1 VLRANR
7 HSEFHYAVFLAHK
20 LPWTDTMECIILYSE
35 IKLFSPRSVDK
46 YQKTKRSSTNV
57 LTFKRASKSIIMKQY
72 QKTIGVLSLTYACAA
87 LSASAHGNATLK
99 DGYANEFLIGTIMPG
114 GLDPNATF
122 TDNPAELGVVAREF
136 NALTAENCM
145 KPMFMQPNEGE
156 YFFKA
161 SDYCVDFAEANSMAL
176 IGHTLVWH
184 AMTADWFFKDEAGQ
198 LPGRELML
206 ERMRTH
212 IDTVVGRYKGR
223 IPYWDVVNEAVLHQ
237 GAGNSAKLRESPWF
251 KAIGED
257 YIELAFRH
265 THAVDPDAKL
275 YYNDYNM
282 TKKEKV
288 DFVLEMVS
296 EMRGNGVP
304 IHGVGL
310 QGHWMLDWPSLS
322 DIEYT
327 LRTFADAG
335 IPVSITELD
344 ISVLP
349 NVPSHSGA
357 NVTDNIE
364 YAEKYNPYSQ
374 SIPDEVLQEQADR
387 YHEIFELFLKYKS
400 NIERVTFWG
409 TSDAQSWKNSYPIKG
424 RTDYPLLFDRKF
436 NSKPAYHALLE
447 LSDEH

>member
-1 VLRANR
+1 M
-7 HSEFHYAVFLAHK
+7 K
-20 LPWTDTMECIILYSE
+20 
-35 IKLFSPRSVDK
+35 K
-46 YQKTKRSSTNV
+46 YK
-57 LTFKRASKSIIMKQY
+57 
-72 QKTIGVLSLTYACAA
+72 KTIGALSLTYACAA
-87 LSASAHGNATLK
+87 LSACAQATLK

-114 GLDPNATF
+114 GLDPDATF
-122 TDNPAELGVVAREF
+122 TDDPAELGVVARDF

-176 IGHTLVWH
+176 VGHTLVWH

-223 IPYWDVVNEAVLHQ
+223 IPYWDVVNEAVLYQ
-237 GAGNSAKLRESPWF
+237 GAGNSAVFRESPWF

-282 TKKEKV
+282 VKKEKV

-296 EMRGNGVP
+296 GMRAKGVP
-304 IHGVGL
+304 IHGVGM
-310 QGHWMLDWPSLS
+310 QGHWMLEWPSLS
-322 DIEYT
+322 DIEYA

-344 ISVLP
+344 ITVLP
-349 NVPSHSGA
+349 DPPSHSGA
-357 NVTDNIE
+357 NVTDDVE

-374 SIPDEVLQEQADR
+374 SIPDEVLQKQADR
-387 YHEIFELFLKYKS
+387 YQEIFELFLKYKS
-400 NIERVTFWG
+400 NIERVSFWG
-409 TSDAQSWKNSYPIKG
+409 TSDSQSWKNSYPMKG
-424 RTDYPLLFDRKF
+424 RTDYPLIFDRKF
-436 NSKPAYHALLE
+436 NAKPAYHSLLK
-447 LSDEH
+447 LSNEH

>member
-1 VLRANR
+1 M
-7 HSEFHYAVFLAHK
+7 K
-20 LPWTDTMECIILYSE
+20 
-35 IKLFSPRSVDK
+35 K
-46 YQKTKRSSTNV
+46 YQKITGA
-57 LTFKRASKSIIMKQY
+57 L
-72 QKTIGVLSLTYACAA
+72 GLTYACAA
-87 LSASAHGNATLK
+87 LSACAEATLK
-99 DGYANEFLIGTIMPG
+99 DSYADEFLIGTIMPG
-114 GLDPNATF
+114 GLDPDATF
-122 TDNPAELGVVAREF
+122 TDDPAELGVVTRNF

-176 IGHTLVWH
+176 VGHTLVWH

-198 LPGRELML
+198 LPSRELML

-223 IPYWDVVNEAVLHQ
+223 IPYWDVVNEAVLYQ
-237 GAGNSAKLRESPWF
+237 GAGNSAVFRESPWF

-282 TKKEKV
+282 VKKEKV

-296 EMRGNGVP
+296 GMRAKGVP
-304 IHGVGL
+304 IHGVGM
-310 QGHWMLDWPSLS
+310 QGHWMLEWPSLS
-322 DIEYT
+322 DIEYA

-335 IPVSITELD
+335 IRVSITELD
-344 ISVLP
+344 ITVLP
-349 NVPSHSGA
+349 DPPSHSGA
-357 NVTDNIE
+357 NVTDDVE

-387 YHEIFELFLKYKS
+387 YQEIFELFLKYKS
-400 NIERVTFWG
+400 NIERVSFWG
-409 TSDAQSWKNSYPIKG
+409 TSDSQSWKNSYPMKG
-424 RTDYPLLFDRKF
+424 RTDYPLIFDRKF
-436 NSKPAYHALLE
+436 NAKPAYHSLLK
-447 LSDEH
+447 LSNEH

>member
-1 VLRANR
+1 M
-7 HSEFHYAVFLAHK
+7 K
-20 LPWTDTMECIILYSE
+20 
-35 IKLFSPRSVDK
+35 K
-46 YQKTKRSSTNV
+46 YQKITGA
-57 LTFKRASKSIIMKQY
+57 L
-72 QKTIGVLSLTYACAA
+72 GLTYACAA
-87 LSASAHGNATLK
+87 LSACAEATLK
-99 DGYANEFLIGTIMPG
+99 DSYADEFLIGTIMPG
-114 GLDPNATF
+114 GLDPDATF
-122 TDNPAELGVVAREF
+122 TDDPIELGVVARDF

-161 SDYCVDFAEANSMAL
+161 SDYCVDYAEANSMVL
-176 IGHTLVWH
+176 VGHTLVWH

-223 IPYWDVVNEAVLHQ
+223 IPYWDVVNEAVLYQ

-296 EMRGNGVP
+296 GMRAKGVP
-304 IHGVGL
+304 VHGVGM

-322 DIEYT
+322 DIEYA

-344 ISVLP
+344 ITVLP
-349 NVPSHSGA
+349 DPPSHSGA
-357 NVTDNIE
+357 NVTDNVE
-364 YAEKYNPYSQ
+364 FAEKYNPYSQ
-374 SIPDEVLQEQADR
+374 SIPDEVLKEQADR
-387 YHEIFELFLKYKS
+387 YQEIFELFLKYKS
-400 NIERVTFWG
+400 NIERVSFWG
-409 TSDAQSWKNSYPIKG
+409 TSDSQSWKNSYPMKG

-436 NSKPAYHALLE
+436 NSKPAYHSLLK
-447 LSDEH
+447 LSNEH

>member
-1 VLRANR
+1 M
-7 HSEFHYAVFLAHK
+7 K
-20 LPWTDTMECIILYSE
+20 
-35 IKLFSPRSVDK
+35 K
-46 YQKTKRSSTNV
+46 YQKIT
-57 LTFKRASKSIIMKQY
+57 
-72 QKTIGVLSLTYACAA
+72 GVFCLTYACIA
-87 LSASAHGNATLK
+87 LSACAQATLK
-99 DGYANEFLIGTIMPG
+99 DSYADEFLIGTIMPG
-114 GLDPNATF
+114 GLDPDATF
-122 TDNPAELGVVAREF
+122 TDDPIELGVVARDF

-161 SDYCVDFAEANSMAL
+161 SDFCVDFAEANSMVL
-176 IGHTLVWH
+176 VGHTLVWH
-184 AMTADWFFKDEAGQ
+184 AMTADWFFKDGAGQ
-198 LPGRELML
+198 LPRRELML
-206 ERMRTH
+206 ERMRAH

-237 GAGNSAKLRESPWF
+237 GAGNSAKFRESPWF

-288 DFVLEMVS
+288 DFVLDMVS
-296 EMRGNGVP
+296 EMRANGVP
-304 IHGVGL
+304 IHGVGM

-322 DIEYT
+322 DIEYA
-327 LRTFADAG
+327 LSTFADAG

-349 NVPSHSGA
+349 DAPSHSGA
-357 NVTDNIE
+357 NVTDNVE

-374 SIPDEVLQEQADR
+374 SIPDEVLQKQADR

-409 TSDAQSWKNSYPIKG
+409 TSDFQSWKNSYPMKG

-436 NSKPAYHALLE
+436 NPKPAYHSLLK
-447 LSDEH
+447 LSNER

>member
-1 VLRANR
+1 
-7 HSEFHYAVFLAHK
+7 
-20 LPWTDTMECIILYSE
+20 
-35 IKLFSPRSVDK
+35 
-46 YQKTKRSSTNV
+46 
-57 LTFKRASKSIIMKQY
+57 MKQY
-72 QKTIGVLSLTYACAA
+72 QKIIGALSLTYSFAA
-87 LSASAHGNATLK
+87 LSACAQATLK
-99 DGYANEFLIGTIMPG
+99 DAYANEFLIGTIMPG
-114 GLDPNATF
+114 GLDPDATF
-122 TDNPAELGVVAREF
+122 TDDPIELGVVARDF

-161 SDYCVDFAEANSMAL
+161 SDFCVDFAEANSMVL
-176 IGHTLVWH
+176 VGHTLVWH

-206 ERMRTH
+206 ERMRAH
-212 IDTVVGRYKGR
+212 IDNVVGRYKGR

-237 GAGNSAKLRESPWF
+237 GAGNSAKFRESPWF

-257 YIELAFRH
+257 FIELAFRH

-296 EMRGNGVP
+296 GMRAKGVP
-304 IHGVGL
+304 IHGVGM

-349 NVPSHSGA
+349 DAPSHSGA
-357 NVTDNIE
+357 NVTDDVE

-374 SIPDEVLQEQADR
+374 SIPDEVLQKQADR

-409 TSDAQSWKNSYPIKG
+409 TSDSQSWKNSYPMKG

-436 NSKPAYHALLE
+436 NSKPAYHSLLK
-447 LSDEH
+447 LSNEY

>member
-1 VLRANR
+1 M
-7 HSEFHYAVFLAHK
+7 K
-20 LPWTDTMECIILYSE
+20 
-35 IKLFSPRSVDK
+35 K
-46 YQKTKRSSTNV
+46 YQKITGA
-57 LTFKRASKSIIMKQY
+57 L
-72 QKTIGVLSLTYACAA
+72 GLTYACAA
-87 LSASAHGNATLK
+87 LSACAEATLK
-99 DGYANEFLIGTIMPG
+99 DSYADEFLIGTIMPG
-114 GLDPNATF
+114 GLDPDATF
-122 TDNPAELGVVAREF
+122 TDDPIELGVVTRDF

-176 IGHTLVWH
+176 VGHTLVWH

-198 LPGRELML
+198 LPSRELML

-223 IPYWDVVNEAVLHQ
+223 IPYWDVVNEAVLYQ
-237 GAGNSAKLRESPWF
+237 GAGNSAVFRESPWF

-296 EMRGNGVP
+296 GMRAKGVP
-304 IHGVGL
+304 IHGVGM

-322 DIEYT
+322 DIEYA

-344 ISVLP
+344 ITVLP
-349 NVPSHSGA
+349 DPPSHSGA
-357 NVTDNIE
+357 NVTDNVE
-364 YAEKYNPYSQ
+364 FAEKYNPYSQ
-374 SIPDEVLQEQADR
+374 SIPDEVLKEQADR
-387 YHEIFELFLKYKS
+387 YQEIFELFLKYKS
-400 NIERVTFWG
+400 NIERVSFWG
-409 TSDAQSWKNSYPIKG
+409 TSDSQSWKNSYPMKG
-424 RTDYPLLFDRKF
+424 RTDYPLIFDRKF
-436 NSKPAYHALLE
+436 NSKPAYHSLLK
-447 LSDEH
+447 LSNEQ

>member
-1 VLRANR
+1 M
-7 HSEFHYAVFLAHK
+7 K
-20 LPWTDTMECIILYSE
+20 
-35 IKLFSPRSVDK
+35 K
-46 YQKTKRSSTNV
+46 YQKIT
-57 LTFKRASKSIIMKQY
+57 
-72 QKTIGVLSLTYACAA
+72 GVLCLTYACIA
-87 LSASAHGNATLK
+87 LSACAQATLK
-99 DGYANEFLIGTIMPG
+99 DSYADEFLIGTIMPG
-114 GLDPNATF
+114 GLDPDATF
-122 TDNPAELGVVAREF
+122 TDDPIELGVVARDF

-145 KPMFMQPNEGE
+145 KPMVMQPNEGE

-161 SDYCVDFAEANSMAL
+161 SDFCVDFAEANSMVL
-176 IGHTLVWH
+176 VGHTLVWH
-184 AMTADWFFKDEAGQ
+184 AMTADWFFKDGAGQ

-206 ERMRTH
+206 ERMRAH

-237 GAGNSAKLRESPWF
+237 GAGNSAKFRESPWF

-288 DFVLEMVS
+288 DFVLDMVS
-296 EMRGNGVP
+296 EMRANGVP
-304 IHGVGL
+304 IHGVGM

-322 DIEYT
+322 DIEYA

-349 NVPSHSGA
+349 DAPSHSGA
-357 NVTDNIE
+357 NVTDNVE

-374 SIPDEVLQEQADR
+374 SIPDEVLQKQADR

-400 NIERVTFWG
+400 NIERVT
-409 TSDAQSWKNSYPIKG
+409 SDSQSWKNSYPMKG

-436 NSKPAYHALLE
+436 NPKPAYHSLLK
-447 LSDEH
+447 LSNEH

>member
-1 VLRANR
+1 
-7 HSEFHYAVFLAHK
+7 
-20 LPWTDTMECIILYSE
+20 
-35 IKLFSPRSVDK
+35 
-46 YQKTKRSSTNV
+46 
-57 LTFKRASKSIIMKQY
+57 MKQY
-72 QKTIGVLSLTYACAA
+72 QKIIGALILTYSCAA
-87 LSASAHGNATLK
+87 LSACAQATLK
-99 DGYANEFLIGTIMPG
+99 DGYANEFLIGTSMPG
-114 GLDPNATF
+114 GLDPDATF
-122 TDNPAELGVVAREF
+122 TYDPTELGVLARDF

-161 SDYCVDFAEANSMAL
+161 SDFCVDFAEANSMVL
-176 IGHTLVWH
+176 VGHTLVWH

-206 ERMRTH
+206 ERMRAH
-212 IDTVVGRYKGR
+212 IDTVVGRYRGR
-223 IPYWDVVNEAVLHQ
+223 IPYWDVVNEAVLYQ
-237 GAGNSAKLRESPWF
+237 GAGNSAKFRESPWF

-265 THAVDPDAKL
+265 THEVDPDAKL

-296 EMRGNGVP
+296 EMRAKGVP
-304 IHGVGL
+304 IHGVGM

-349 NVPSHSGA
+349 DAPSHSGA
-357 NVTDNIE
+357 NVTDNVE
-364 YAEKYNPYSQ
+364 YAQKYNPYSQ

-409 TSDAQSWKNSYPIKG
+409 TSDSQSWKNSYPMKG

-436 NSKPAYHALLE
+436 NSKPAYHTLLK
-447 LSDEH
+447 LSNEH

>member
-1 VLRANR
+1 M
-7 HSEFHYAVFLAHK
+7 K
-20 LPWTDTMECIILYSE
+20 
-35 IKLFSPRSVDK
+35 K
-46 YQKTKRSSTNV
+46 YQKIT
-57 LTFKRASKSIIMKQY
+57 
-72 QKTIGVLSLTYACAA
+72 GVLGLTYACAA
-87 LSASAHGNATLK
+87 LSACAEATLK
-99 DGYANEFLIGTIMPG
+99 DSYADEFLIGTIMPG
-114 GLDPNATF
+114 GLDPDATF
-122 TDNPAELGVVAREF
+122 TDDPIELGVVARDF

-161 SDYCVDFAEANSMAL
+161 SDFCVDFAEANSMVL
-176 IGHTLVWH
+176 VGHTLVWH

-223 IPYWDVVNEAVLHQ
+223 IPYWDVVNEAVLYQ

-296 EMRGNGVP
+296 GMRAKGVP
-304 IHGVGL
+304 IHGVGM

-322 DIEYT
+322 DIEYA
-327 LRTFADAG
+327 LLTFADAG

-344 ISVLP
+344 ITVLP
-349 NVPSHSGA
+349 DPPSHSGA
-357 NVTDNIE
+357 NVTDDVE

-374 SIPDEVLQEQADR
+374 SIPAEVLQKQADR
-387 YHEIFELFLKYKS
+387 YQEIFELFLKYKS
-400 NIERVTFWG
+400 NIERVSFWG
-409 TSDAQSWKNSYPIKG
+409 TSDSQSWKNSYPMKG

-436 NSKPAYHALLE
+436 NSKPAYHSLLK
-447 LSDEH
+447 LSNEH

>member
-1 VLRANR
+1 MN
-7 HSEFHYAVFLAHK
+7 
-20 LPWTDTMECIILYSE
+20 
-35 IKLFSPRSVDK
+35 K
-46 YQKTKRSSTNV
+46 YQKIT
-57 LTFKRASKSIIMKQY
+57 
-72 QKTIGVLSLTYACAA
+72 GVLGLTYACVA
-87 LSASAHGNATLK
+87 LSACAEATLK
-99 DGYANEFLIGTIMPG
+99 DSYADEFLIGTIMPG
-114 GLDPNATF
+114 GLDPDATF
-122 TDNPAELGVVAREF
+122 TDDPIELGVVARDF

-161 SDYCVDFAEANSMAL
+161 SDFCVDFAEANSMVL
-176 IGHTLVWH
+176 VGHTLVWH

-198 LPGRELML
+198 LPSRELML
-206 ERMRTH
+206 ERMRAH

-237 GAGNSAKLRESPWF
+237 GAGNSAKFRESPWF

-296 EMRGNGVP
+296 GMRAKGVP
-304 IHGVGL
+304 IHGVGM

-349 NVPSHSGA
+349 DAPSHSGA
-357 NVTDNIE
+357 NVTDDVE

-374 SIPDEVLQEQADR
+374 SIPDEVLQKQADR

-409 TSDAQSWKNSYPIKG
+409 TSDSQSWKNSYPMKG

-436 NSKPAYHALLE
+436 NSKPAYHSLLK
-447 LSDEH
+447 LSNEY

>member
-1 VLRANR
+1 
-7 HSEFHYAVFLAHK
+7 
-20 LPWTDTMECIILYSE
+20 
-35 IKLFSPRSVDK
+35 
-46 YQKTKRSSTNV
+46 
-57 LTFKRASKSIIMKQY
+57 MKQY

-122 TDNPAELGVVAREF
+122 TDNPTELGVVAREF

>member
-1 VLRANR
+1 M
-7 HSEFHYAVFLAHK
+7 K
-20 LPWTDTMECIILYSE
+20 
-35 IKLFSPRSVDK
+35 K
-46 YQKTKRSSTNV
+46 YQKITV
-57 LTFKRASKSIIMKQY
+57 AL
-72 QKTIGVLSLTYACAA
+72 GLTYTCATLSACA
-87 LSASAHGNATLK
+87 GATLK
-99 DGYANEFLIGTIMPG
+99 DSYADEFLIGTIMPG
-114 GLDPNATF
+114 GLDPDATF
-122 TDNPAELGVVAREF
+122 TDDPAELGVVVRDF

-161 SDYCVDFAEANSMAL
+161 SDFCVDFAEANSMVL
-176 IGHTLVWH
+176 VGHTLVWH

-206 ERMRTH
+206 ERMRAH

-296 EMRGNGVP
+296 EMRANGVP
-304 IHGVGL
+304 IHGVGM

-327 LRTFADAG
+327 LRSFADAG

-349 NVPSHSGA
+349 DAPSHSGA
-357 NVTDNIE
+357 NVTDNVE

-374 SIPDEVLQEQADR
+374 SIPDEVLQKQADR

-409 TSDAQSWKNSYPIKG
+409 TSDSQSWKNSYPMKG

-436 NSKPAYHALLE
+436 KSKPAYHSLLK
-447 LSDEH
+447 LSNEH

>member
-1 VLRANR
+1 
-7 HSEFHYAVFLAHK
+7 
-20 LPWTDTMECIILYSE
+20 
-35 IKLFSPRSVDK
+35 
-46 YQKTKRSSTNV
+46 
-57 LTFKRASKSIIMKQY
+57 MKKY
-72 QKTIGVLSLTYACAA
+72 QKTIGALSLTYACAA
-87 LSASAHGNATLK
+87 LSACAQATLK

-114 GLDPNATF
+114 GLDPDATF
-122 TDNPAELGVVAREF
+122 TDDSIELGVVARDF

-161 SDYCVDFAEANSMAL
+161 SDYCVDFAEANSMVL
-176 IGHTLVWH
+176 VGHTLVWH
-184 AMTADWFFKDEAGQ
+184 AMTADWVFKDEAGQ

-223 IPYWDVVNEAVLHQ
+223 IPYWDVVNEAVVCD
-237 GAGNSAKLRESPWF
+237 GAGNSAKWRESPWF

-265 THAVDPDAKL
+265 THSVDPDAKL
-275 YYNDYNM
+275 YYNDYDM
-282 TKKEKV
+282 VKKEKV

-296 EMRGNGVP
+296 GMRANGVP
-304 IHGVGL
+304 IHGVGM

-322 DIEYT
+322 DIEYA

-344 ISVLP
+344 ITVLP
-349 NVPSHSGA
+349 DPPSHSGA
-357 NVTDNIE
+357 NVTDDVE

-374 SIPDEVLQEQADR
+374 SVPDEVLQEQADR
-387 YHEIFELFLKYKS
+387 YQEIFELFLKYKS

-409 TSDAQSWKNSYPIKG
+409 TSDSQSWRNSYPMKG

-436 NSKPAYHALLE
+436 NSKPAYHSLLK
-447 LSDEH
+447 LSNEH

>member
-1 VLRANR
+1 M
-7 HSEFHYAVFLAHK
+7 K
-20 LPWTDTMECIILYSE
+20 
-35 IKLFSPRSVDK
+35 K
-46 YQKTKRSSTNV
+46 YQKIT
-57 LTFKRASKSIIMKQY
+57 
-72 QKTIGVLSLTYACAA
+72 GVLGLTYACVA
-87 LSASAHGNATLK
+87 LSACAEATLK
-99 DGYANEFLIGTIMPG
+99 DSYANEFLIGTIMPG
-114 GLDPNATF
+114 GLDPDATF
-122 TDNPAELGVVAREF
+122 TDDPIELGVVARDF

-176 IGHTLVWH
+176 VGHTLVWH

-198 LPGRELML
+198 LPSRELML

-223 IPYWDVVNEAVLHQ
+223 IPYWDVVNEAVLYQ
-237 GAGNSAKLRESPWF
+237 GAGNSAVFRESPWF

-296 EMRGNGVP
+296 EMRAKGVP
-304 IHGVGL
+304 IHGVGM

-349 NVPSHSGA
+349 DAPSHSGA
-357 NVTDNIE
+357 NVTDNVE

-374 SIPDEVLQEQADR
+374 SIPDEVLQKQADR
-387 YHEIFELFLKYKS
+387 YQEIFELFLKYKS

-409 TSDAQSWKNSYPIKG
+409 TSDSQSWKNSYPMKG

-436 NSKPAYHALLE
+436 NSKPAYHSLLK
-447 LSDEH
+447 LSNEH

>member
-1 VLRANR
+1 
-7 HSEFHYAVFLAHK
+7 
-20 LPWTDTMECIILYSE
+20 
-35 IKLFSPRSVDK
+35 
-46 YQKTKRSSTNV
+46 
-57 LTFKRASKSIIMKQY
+57 MKQY
-72 QKTIGVLSLTYACAA
+72 QKIIGALSLTFACAA
-87 LSASAHGNATLK
+87 LSACAQETLR

-114 GLDPNATF
+114 GLDPYATF
-122 TDNPAELGVVAREF
+122 TDDPVELGVVARDF

-161 SDYCVDFAEANSMAL
+161 SDYCVDFAEANSMVL
-176 IGHTLVWH
+176 VGHTLVWH

-223 IPYWDVVNEAVLHQ
+223 IAYWDVVNEAVLHQ
-237 GAGNSAKLRESPWF
+237 GAGNSAKLRESPWL

-296 EMRGNGVP
+296 EMRANGVP
-304 IHGVGL
+304 IHGVGM
-310 QGHWMLDWPSLS
+310 QGHWMLDWPALS

-327 LRTFADAG
+327 LRKFADAG

-349 NVPSHSGA
+349 NAPSHSGA

-374 SIPDEVLQEQADR
+374 SIPDEVLQGQADR
-387 YHEIFELFLKYKS
+387 YQEIFELFLKYKS

-436 NSKPAYHALLE
+436 NSKPAYHSLLR
-447 LSDEH
+447 LSNER

>member
-1 VLRANR
+1 M
-7 HSEFHYAVFLAHK
+7 K
-20 LPWTDTMECIILYSE
+20 
-35 IKLFSPRSVDK
+35 K
-46 YQKTKRSSTNV
+46 YQKIT
-57 LTFKRASKSIIMKQY
+57 
-72 QKTIGVLSLTYACAA
+72 GVLCLTYACIA
-87 LSASAHGNATLK
+87 LSACAQATLK
-99 DGYANEFLIGTIMPG
+99 DSYADEFLIGTIMPG
-114 GLDPNATF
+114 GLDPDATF
-122 TDNPAELGVVAREF
+122 TDDPIELGVVARDF

-161 SDYCVDFAEANSMAL
+161 SDFCVDFAEANSMVL
-176 IGHTLVWH
+176 VGHTLVWH
-184 AMTADWFFKDEAGQ
+184 AMTADWFFKDGAGQ

-206 ERMRTH
+206 ERMRAH

-237 GAGNSAKLRESPWF
+237 GAGNSAKFRESPWF

-288 DFVLEMVS
+288 DFVLDMVS
-296 EMRGNGVP
+296 EMRANGVP
-304 IHGVGL
+304 IHGVGM

-322 DIEYT
+322 DIEYA

-349 NVPSHSGA
+349 DAPSHSGA
-357 NVTDNIE
+357 NVTDNVE

-374 SIPDEVLQEQADR
+374 SIPDEVLQKQADR

-409 TSDAQSWKNSYPIKG
+409 TSDFQSWKNSYPMKG

-436 NSKPAYHALLE
+436 NPKPAYHSLLK
-447 LSDEH
+447 LSNEY

>member
-1 VLRANR
+1 
-7 HSEFHYAVFLAHK
+7 
-20 LPWTDTMECIILYSE
+20 
-35 IKLFSPRSVDK
+35 
-46 YQKTKRSSTNV
+46 
-57 LTFKRASKSIIMKQY
+57 MKQY
-72 QKTIGVLSLTYACAA
+72 QKIIGALSLTYSCAA
-87 LSASAHGNATLK
+87 LSACAQATLK
-99 DGYANEFLIGTIMPG
+99 DAYANEFLIGTIMPG
-114 GLDPNATF
+114 GLDPDATF
-122 TDNPAELGVVAREF
+122 TDDPIELGVVARDF

-161 SDYCVDFAEANSMAL
+161 SDFCVDFAEANSMVL
-176 IGHTLVWH
+176 VGHTLVWH

-206 ERMRTH
+206 ERMRAH
-212 IDTVVGRYKGR
+212 IDNVVGRYKGR

-237 GAGNSAKLRESPWF
+237 GAGNSAKFRESPWF

-296 EMRGNGVP
+296 EMRANGVP
-304 IHGVGL
+304 IHGVGM

-349 NVPSHSGA
+349 DAPSHSGA
-357 NVTDNIE
+357 NVTDDVE

-374 SIPDEVLQEQADR
+374 SIPDEVLQKQADR

-409 TSDAQSWKNSYPIKG
+409 TSDSQSWKNSYPMKG

-436 NSKPAYHALLE
+436 NSKPAYHSLLK
-447 LSDEH
+447 LSNEY

>member
-1 VLRANR
+1 
-7 HSEFHYAVFLAHK
+7 
-20 LPWTDTMECIILYSE
+20 
-35 IKLFSPRSVDK
+35 
-46 YQKTKRSSTNV
+46 
-57 LTFKRASKSIIMKQY
+57 
-72 QKTIGVLSLTYACAA
+72 
-87 LSASAHGNATLK
+87 
-99 DGYANEFLIGTIMPG
+99 
-114 GLDPNATF
+114 
-122 TDNPAELGVVAREF
+122 
-136 NALTAENCM
+136 
-145 KPMFMQPNEGE
+145 
-156 YFFKA
+156 
-161 SDYCVDFAEANSMAL
+161 
-176 IGHTLVWH
+176 
-184 AMTADWFFKDEAGQ
+184 
-198 LPGRELML
+198 
-206 ERMRTH
+206 
-212 IDTVVGRYKGR
+212 
-223 IPYWDVVNEAVLHQ
+223 
-237 GAGNSAKLRESPWF
+237 
-251 KAIGED
+251 
-257 YIELAFRH
+257 
-265 THAVDPDAKL
+265 
-275 YYNDYNM
+275 
-282 TKKEKV
+282 
-288 DFVLEMVS
+288 
-296 EMRGNGVP
+296 MRGNGIP

>member
-1 VLRANR
+1 
-7 HSEFHYAVFLAHK
+7 
-20 LPWTDTMECIILYSE
+20 M
-35 IKLFSPRSVDK
+35 
-46 YQKTKRSSTNV
+46 
-57 LTFKRASKSIIMKQY
+57 
-72 QKTIGVLSLTYACAA
+72 
-87 LSASAHGNATLK
+87 
-99 DGYANEFLIGTIMPG
+99 
-114 GLDPNATF
+114 
-122 TDNPAELGVVAREF
+122 
-136 NALTAENCM
+136 
-145 KPMFMQPNEGE
+145 
-156 YFFKA
+156 
-161 SDYCVDFAEANSMAL
+161 
-176 IGHTLVWH
+176 
-184 AMTADWFFKDEAGQ
+184 
-198 LPGRELML
+198 PGRELML
-206 ERMRTH
+206 ERMRAH

-296 EMRGNGVP
+296 EMRANGVP
-304 IHGVGL
+304 IHGVGM

-344 ISVLP
+344 ISVP
-349 NVPSHSGA
+349 PDAPSHSGA
-357 NVTDNIE
+357 NVTDNVE

-374 SIPDEVLQEQADR
+374 SIPDVVLQEQADR

-409 TSDAQSWKNSYPIKG
+409 TSDSQSWKNSYPMKG
-424 RTDYPLLFDRKF
+424 RTDYPQIYYLIA
-436 NSKPAYHALLE
+436 N
-447 LSDEH
+447 LSPNPHITLC

>member
-1 VLRANR
+1 
-7 HSEFHYAVFLAHK
+7 
-20 LPWTDTMECIILYSE
+20 
-35 IKLFSPRSVDK
+35 
-46 YQKTKRSSTNV
+46 
-57 LTFKRASKSIIMKQY
+57 MKKY
-72 QKTIGVLSLTYACAA
+72 QKTIGALSLTYACAA
-87 LSASAHGNATLK
+87 LSACAQATLK

-114 GLDPNATF
+114 GLDPDATF
-122 TDNPAELGVVAREF
+122 TDDPIELGVVARDF

-161 SDYCVDFAEANSMAL
+161 SDYCVDFAEANSMVL
-176 IGHTLVWH
+176 VGHTLVWH
-184 AMTADWFFKDEAGQ
+184 AMTADWVFKDEAGQ

-212 IDTVVGRYKGR
+212 IDAVVGRYKGR

-237 GAGNSAKLRESPWF
+237 GAGNSAKWRESPWF

-282 TKKEKV
+282 VKKEKV

-296 EMRGNGVP
+296 GMRANGVP
-304 IHGVGL
+304 IHGVGM

-322 DIEYT
+322 DIEYA

-344 ISVLP
+344 ITVLP
-349 NVPSHSGA
+349 DPPSHSGA
-357 NVTDNIE
+357 NVTDNVE

-374 SIPDEVLQEQADR
+374 SIPAEVLQEQADR
-387 YHEIFELFLKYKS
+387 YQEIFELFLKYKS
-400 NIERVTFWG
+400 NIERVSFWG
-409 TSDAQSWKNSYPIKG
+409 TSDSQSWKNSYPMKG
-424 RTDYPLLFDRKF
+424 RTDYPLIFDRKF
-436 NSKPAYHALLE
+436 NAKPAYHSLLK
-447 LSDEH
+447 LSNEH

>member
-1 VLRANR
+1 MN
-7 HSEFHYAVFLAHK
+7 
-20 LPWTDTMECIILYSE
+20 
-35 IKLFSPRSVDK
+35 K
-46 YQKTKRSSTNV
+46 YQKIT
-57 LTFKRASKSIIMKQY
+57 
-72 QKTIGVLSLTYACAA
+72 GVLGLTYACVA
-87 LSASAHGNATLK
+87 LSACAEATLK
-99 DGYANEFLIGTIMPG
+99 DSYADEFLIGTIMPG
-114 GLDPNATF
+114 GLDPDATF
-122 TDNPAELGVVAREF
+122 TDDPIELGVVARDF

-161 SDYCVDFAEANSMAL
+161 SDFCVDFAEANSMVL
-176 IGHTLVWH
+176 VGHTLVWH

-198 LPGRELML
+198 LPSRELML
-206 ERMRTH
+206 ERMRAH

-223 IPYWDVVNEAVLHQ
+223 IPYWDVVNEAVLYQ
-237 GAGNSAKLRESPWF
+237 GAGNSAVFRESPWF

-296 EMRGNGVP
+296 EMRANGVP
-304 IHGVGL
+304 IHGVGM

-349 NVPSHSGA
+349 DAPSHSGA
-357 NVTDNIE
+357 NVTDDVE

-374 SIPDEVLQEQADR
+374 SIPDEVLQKQADR

-409 TSDAQSWKNSYPIKG
+409 TSDSQSWKNSYPMKG

-436 NSKPAYHALLE
+436 NSKPAYHSLLK
-447 LSDEH
+447 LSNEY

>member
-1 VLRANR
+1 M
-7 HSEFHYAVFLAHK
+7 K
-20 LPWTDTMECIILYSE
+20 
-35 IKLFSPRSVDK
+35 K
-46 YQKTKRSSTNV
+46 YQKITGA
-57 LTFKRASKSIIMKQY
+57 L
-72 QKTIGVLSLTYACAA
+72 GLTYACAA
-87 LSASAHGNATLK
+87 LSACAEATLK
-99 DGYANEFLIGTIMPG
+99 DSYADEFLIGTIMPG
-114 GLDPNATF
+114 GLDPDATF
-122 TDNPAELGVVAREF
+122 TDDPIELGVVARDF

-176 IGHTLVWH
+176 VGHTLVWH

-198 LPGRELML
+198 LPSRELML

-223 IPYWDVVNEAVLHQ
+223 IPYWDVVNEAVLYQ
-237 GAGNSAKLRESPWF
+237 GAGNSAVFRESPWF

-282 TKKEKV
+282 VKKEKV

-296 EMRGNGVP
+296 GMRAKGVP
-304 IHGVGL
+304 IHGVGM
-310 QGHWMLDWPSLS
+310 QGHWMLEWPSLS
-322 DIEYT
+322 DIEYA

-344 ISVLP
+344 ITVLP
-349 NVPSHSGA
+349 DPPSHSGA
-357 NVTDNIE
+357 NVTDDVE

-387 YHEIFELFLKYKS
+387 YQEIFELFLKYKS
-400 NIERVTFWG
+400 NIERVSFWG
-409 TSDAQSWKNSYPIKG
+409 TSDSQSWKNSYPMKG

-436 NSKPAYHALLE
+436 NSKPAYHSLLK
-447 LSDEH
+447 LSNEQ

>member
-1 VLRANR
+1 MN
-7 HSEFHYAVFLAHK
+7 
-20 LPWTDTMECIILYSE
+20 
-35 IKLFSPRSVDK
+35 K
-46 YQKTKRSSTNV
+46 YQKIT
-57 LTFKRASKSIIMKQY
+57 
-72 QKTIGVLSLTYACAA
+72 GVLGLTYACVA
-87 LSASAHGNATLK
+87 LSACAEATLK
-99 DGYANEFLIGTIMPG
+99 DSYADEFLIGTIMPG
-114 GLDPNATF
+114 GLDPDATF
-122 TDNPAELGVVAREF
+122 TDDPIELGVVARDF

-176 IGHTLVWH
+176 VGHTLVWH

-198 LPGRELML
+198 LPSRELML
-206 ERMRTH
+206 ERMRAH

-237 GAGNSAKLRESPWF
+237 GAGNSAKFRESPWF

-257 YIELAFRH
+257 FIELAFRH

-296 EMRGNGVP
+296 GMRAKGVP
-304 IHGVGL
+304 IHGVGM

-349 NVPSHSGA
+349 DAPSHSGA
-357 NVTDNIE
+357 NVTDDVE

-374 SIPDEVLQEQADR
+374 SIPDEVLQKQADR

-409 TSDAQSWKNSYPIKG
+409 TSDSQSWKNSYPMKG

-436 NSKPAYHALLE
+436 NSKPAYHSLLK
-447 LSDEH
+447 LSNEY

>member
-1 VLRANR
+1 M
-7 HSEFHYAVFLAHK
+7 K
-20 LPWTDTMECIILYSE
+20 
-35 IKLFSPRSVDK
+35 K
-46 YQKTKRSSTNV
+46 YQKITGA
-57 LTFKRASKSIIMKQY
+57 L
-72 QKTIGVLSLTYACAA
+72 GLTYACAA
-87 LSASAHGNATLK
+87 LSACAEATLK
-99 DGYANEFLIGTIMPG
+99 DSYADEFLIGTIMPG
-114 GLDPNATF
+114 GLDPDATF
-122 TDNPAELGVVAREF
+122 TDDPIELGVVARDF

-161 SDYCVDFAEANSMAL
+161 SDYCVDYAEANSMVL
-176 IGHTLVWH
+176 VGHTLVWH

-206 ERMRTH
+206 ERMRPH
-212 IDTVVGRYKGR
+212 IDSVVGRYKGR
-223 IPYWDVVNEAVLHQ
+223 IPYWDVVNEAVLYQ

-296 EMRGNGVP
+296 GMRAKGVP
-304 IHGVGL
+304 VHGVGM

-322 DIEYT
+322 DIEYA

-344 ISVLP
+344 ITVLP
-349 NVPSHSGA
+349 DPPSHSGA
-357 NVTDNIE
+357 NVTDNVE
-364 YAEKYNPYSQ
+364 FAEKYNPYSQ
-374 SIPDEVLQEQADR
+374 SIPDEVLKEQADR
-387 YHEIFELFLKYKS
+387 YQEIFELFLKYKS
-400 NIERVTFWG
+400 NIERVSFWG
-409 TSDAQSWKNSYPIKG
+409 TSDSQSWKNSYPMKG

-436 NSKPAYHALLE
+436 NSKPAYHSLLK
-447 LSDEH
+447 LSNEQ

>member
-1 VLRANR
+1 M
-7 HSEFHYAVFLAHK
+7 K
-20 LPWTDTMECIILYSE
+20 
-35 IKLFSPRSVDK
+35 K
-46 YQKTKRSSTNV
+46 YQKITGA
-57 LTFKRASKSIIMKQY
+57 L
-72 QKTIGVLSLTYACAA
+72 GLTYACAA
-87 LSASAHGNATLK
+87 LSACAEATLK
-99 DGYANEFLIGTIMPG
+99 DSYADEFLIGTIMPG
-114 GLDPNATF
+114 GLDPDATF
-122 TDNPAELGVVAREF
+122 TDDPIELGVVARDF

-161 SDYCVDFAEANSMAL
+161 SDYCVDFAEANSMVL
-176 IGHTLVWH
+176 VGHTLVWH

-223 IPYWDVVNEAVLHQ
+223 IPYWDVVNEAVLYQ
-237 GAGNSAKLRESPWF
+237 GAGNSAVFRESPWF

-282 TKKEKV
+282 VKKEKV

-296 EMRGNGVP
+296 GMRANGVP
-304 IHGVGL
+304 IHGVGM

-322 DIEYT
+322 DIEYA

-344 ISVLP
+344 ITVLP
-349 NVPSHSGA
+349 DPPSHSGA
-357 NVTDNIE
+357 NVTDDVE

-374 SIPDEVLQEQADR
+374 SIPAEVLQKQADR
-387 YHEIFELFLKYKS
+387 YQEIFELFLKYKS
-400 NIERVTFWG
+400 NIERVSFWG
-409 TSDAQSWKNSYPIKG
+409 TSDSQSWKNSYPMEG

-436 NSKPAYHALLE
+436 KAKPAYHSLLK
-447 LSDEH
+447 LSNEH

>member
-1 VLRANR
+1 M
-7 HSEFHYAVFLAHK
+7 K
-20 LPWTDTMECIILYSE
+20 
-35 IKLFSPRSVDK
+35 K
-46 YQKTKRSSTNV
+46 YQKIT
-57 LTFKRASKSIIMKQY
+57 
-72 QKTIGVLSLTYACAA
+72 GVLGLTYACVA
-87 LSASAHGNATLK
+87 LSACAEATLK
-99 DGYANEFLIGTIMPG
+99 DSYADEFLIGTIMPG
-114 GLDPNATF
+114 GLDPDATF
-122 TDNPAELGVVAREF
+122 TDDPIELGVVARDF

-161 SDYCVDFAEANSMAL
+161 SDYCVDYAEANSMVL
-176 IGHTLVWH
+176 VGHTLVWH

-223 IPYWDVVNEAVLHQ
+223 IPYWDVVNEAVLYQ
-237 GAGNSAKLRESPWF
+237 GAGNSAVFRESPWF

-296 EMRGNGVP
+296 GMRAKGVP
-304 IHGVGL
+304 IHGVGM

-322 DIEYT
+322 DIEYA

-344 ISVLP
+344 ITVLP
-349 NVPSHSGA
+349 DPTSHSGA
-357 NVTDNIE
+357 NVTDDVE

-374 SIPDEVLQEQADR
+374 SIPAEVLQKQADR
-387 YHEIFELFLKYKS
+387 YQEIFELFLKYKS
-400 NIERVTFWG
+400 NIERVSFWG
-409 TSDAQSWKNSYPIKG
+409 TSDSQSWKNSYPMKG

-436 NSKPAYHALLE
+436 NSKPAYHSLLK
-447 LSDEH
+447 LSNEH

>member
-1 VLRANR
+1 
-7 HSEFHYAVFLAHK
+7 
-20 LPWTDTMECIILYSE
+20 
-35 IKLFSPRSVDK
+35 
-46 YQKTKRSSTNV
+46 
-57 LTFKRASKSIIMKQY
+57 MKQY
-72 QKTIGVLSLTYACAA
+72 QKIIGALSLTYSCAA
-87 LSASAHGNATLK
+87 LSACAEATLK
-99 DGYANEFLIGTIMPG
+99 DSYADEFLIGTIMPG
-114 GLDPNATF
+114 GLDPDATF
-122 TDNPAELGVVAREF
+122 TDDPIELGVVARDF

-161 SDYCVDFAEANSMAL
+161 SDFCVDFAEANSMAL
-176 IGHTLVWH
+176 VGHTLVWH

-198 LPGRELML
+198 LPSRELML
-206 ERMRTH
+206 ERMRAH

-237 GAGNSAKLRESPWF
+237 GAGNSAKFRESPWF

-296 EMRGNGVP
+296 EMRANGVP
-304 IHGVGL
+304 IHGVGM

-327 LRTFADAG
+327 LRSFADAG

-349 NVPSHSGA
+349 DAPSHSGA
-357 NVTDNIE
+357 NVTDNVE

-374 SIPDEVLQEQADR
+374 SIPDEVLQKQADR

-409 TSDAQSWKNSYPIKG
+409 TSDSQSWKNSYPMKG

-436 NSKPAYHALLE
+436 NSKPAYHSLLK
-447 LSDEH
+447 LSNEH

>member
-1 VLRANR
+1 M
-7 HSEFHYAVFLAHK
+7 K
-20 LPWTDTMECIILYSE
+20 
-35 IKLFSPRSVDK
+35 K
-46 YQKTKRSSTNV
+46 YQKITGA
-57 LTFKRASKSIIMKQY
+57 L
-72 QKTIGVLSLTYACAA
+72 GLTYACAA
-87 LSASAHGNATLK
+87 LSACAEATLK
-99 DGYANEFLIGTIMPG
+99 DSYADEFLIGTIMPG
-114 GLDPNATF
+114 GLDPDATF
-122 TDNPAELGVVAREF
+122 TDDPIELGVVARDF

-176 IGHTLVWH
+176 VGHTLVWH

-198 LPGRELML
+198 LPSRELML

-223 IPYWDVVNEAVLHQ
+223 IPYWDVVNEAVLYQ
-237 GAGNSAKLRESPWF
+237 GAGNSAVFRESPWF

-282 TKKEKV
+282 VKKEKV

-296 EMRGNGVP
+296 GMRAKGVP
-304 IHGVGL
+304 IHGVGM
-310 QGHWMLDWPSLS
+310 QGHWMLDWPSLF
-322 DIEYT
+322 DIEYA

-344 ISVLP
+344 STVLP
-349 NVPSHSGA
+349 DPPSHSGA
-357 NVTDNIE
+357 NVTDDVE

-374 SIPDEVLQEQADR
+374 SIPAEVLQKQADR
-387 YHEIFELFLKYKS
+387 YQEIFELFLKYKS
-400 NIERVTFWG
+400 NIERVSFWG
-409 TSDAQSWKNSYPIKG
+409 TSDSQSWKNSYPMKG

-436 NSKPAYHALLE
+436 NSKPAYHSLLK
-447 LSDEH
+447 LSNEQ

>member
-1 VLRANR
+1 M
-7 HSEFHYAVFLAHK
+7 K
-20 LPWTDTMECIILYSE
+20 
-35 IKLFSPRSVDK
+35 K
-46 YQKTKRSSTNV
+46 YQKITGA
-57 LTFKRASKSIIMKQY
+57 L
-72 QKTIGVLSLTYACAA
+72 GLTYACVA
-87 LSASAHGNATLK
+87 LSACAEATLK
-99 DGYANEFLIGTIMPG
+99 DSYADEFLIGTIMPG
-114 GLDPNATF
+114 GLDPDATF
-122 TDNPAELGVVAREF
+122 TDDPIELGVVARDF

-161 SDYCVDFAEANSMAL
+161 SDFCVDFAEANSMVL
-176 IGHTLVWH
+176 VGHTLVWH

-223 IPYWDVVNEAVLHQ
+223 IPYWDVVNEAVLYQ

-296 EMRGNGVP
+296 EMRANGVP
-304 IHGVGL
+304 IHGVGM

-322 DIEYT
+322 DIEYA

-344 ISVLP
+344 ITVLP
-349 NVPSHSGA
+349 DPPSHSGA
-357 NVTDNIE
+357 NVTDDVE

-374 SIPDEVLQEQADR
+374 SIPAEVLQKQADR
-387 YHEIFELFLKYKS
+387 YQEIFELFLKYKS
-400 NIERVTFWG
+400 NIERVSFWG
-409 TSDAQSWKNSYPIKG
+409 TSDSQSWKNSYPMKG

-436 NSKPAYHALLE
+436 NSKPAYHSLLK
-447 LSDEH
+447 LSNEH

>member
-1 VLRANR
+1 
-7 HSEFHYAVFLAHK
+7 
-20 LPWTDTMECIILYSE
+20 
-35 IKLFSPRSVDK
+35 
-46 YQKTKRSSTNV
+46 
-57 LTFKRASKSIIMKQY
+57 MKKY
-72 QKTIGVLSLTYACAA
+72 QKTIGALSLTYACAA
-87 LSASAHGNATLK
+87 LSACAQATLK

-114 GLDPNATF
+114 GLDPDATF
-122 TDNPAELGVVAREF
+122 TDDPIELGVVARDF

-161 SDYCVDFAEANSMAL
+161 SDYCVDFAEANSMVL
-176 IGHTLVWH
+176 VGHTLVWH
-184 AMTADWFFKDEAGQ
+184 AMTADWVFKDEAGQ

-212 IDTVVGRYKGR
+212 IDAVVGRYKGR

-237 GAGNSAKLRESPWF
+237 GAGNSAKWRESPWF

-282 TKKEKV
+282 VKKEKV

-296 EMRGNGVP
+296 GMRANGVP
-304 IHGVGL
+304 IHGVGM

-322 DIEYT
+322 DIEYA

-344 ISVLP
+344 ITVLP
-349 NVPSHSGA
+349 DPPSHSGA
-357 NVTDNIE
+357 NVTDNVE

-374 SIPDEVLQEQADR
+374 SIPAEVLQEQADR
-387 YHEIFELFLKYKS
+387 YQEIFELFLKYKS

-409 TSDAQSWKNSYPIKG
+409 TSDSQSWKNSYPMKG

-436 NSKPAYHALLE
+436 NSKPAYHSLLK
-447 LSDEH
+447 LSNEH